1 MWAITVG
8 NMRRL
13 ADTHPSSQI
22 GAVNGSISDT
32 NRSADALWAAVARLV
47 GAEYELAGELS
58 ASTDGRRTAYIATRR
73 TPERELA
80 LLVVERGAEPD
91 AYELSLHEV
100 LDESVP
106 ARDLYCRHCGNRLET
121 WAAACPVCH
130 QNTALATAITRG
142 QVSDLSLR
150 SAVATALGADSTP
163 LGQLPTASGSIA
175 VFARAARTGEIVALT
190 LERIGGSTGPTRAVP
205 IVRLQRHNTPTS
217 TAAAPAPGS
226 VAATSAPVLG
236 AARSTPTPEAAS
248 TAPSAP
254 KRPSS
259 PHSGE
264 IGPLPERDRS
274 LVTTSPS
281 SGEPGVLSLMCP
293 RCGSRFEAGAR
304 FCPVDG
310 AELRAIPL
318 QEDLIGRVVGGKFRV
333 EKLLG
338 QGGMGRVYLAEHVR
352 IGRRCALKV
361 LAPNLVGDPSSI
373 RRFDGEARNASRIVH
388 PSVAVVY
395 DFEETPDGLVYLVL
409 EYVDGET
416 LGAILGRSENQ
427 RLDVTRSIHIAR
439 DVADALQA
447 AHDLGIVHRDLKPDN
462 IMLTQQDRVKVVDFG
477 IAKAMETAGPGQHG
491 VTRTG
496 FVVGTPRYM
505 SPEQLAGTNV
515 DARSDI
521 YALGCVLYEMVTGRA
536 AYDAPITT
544 ERTMRSQPRFRED
557 APRAL
562 DAIITKAMS
571 RAAEGRFQTAREMRD
586 ALDALLARG
595 RATSRRALFTRVGI
609 AVAAVAGVAAG
620 AVAVVSRSHPQSP
633 VPSSSQSS
641 SSSQSQSSVGAGAGA
656 VVASSSPSVAPSPPP
671 GVSPAL
677 KPAPSA
683 PTTPATNTR
692 PAQSP
697 PVKPKPKVPQQTV
710 AQPTVP
716 TVKAPTPTPAS
727 PPPESAV
734 TSDYLGRPLQYLV
747 HVKRVIREEWIQAL
761 EGAQPKG
768 PEHAE
773 FSLTMDETGRVVH
786 VKTISPSPDAA
797 YEAPLES
804 SLQRI
809 ITFGPPPP
817 RVGRELHV
825 EFHGFG
831 LTVKAGNLETP
842 TGPVR

>member
-1 MWAITVG
+1 
-8 NMRRL
+8 
-13 ADTHPSSQI
+13 
-22 GAVNGSISDT
+22 VNGSISDT

-130 QNTALATAITRG
+130 QNTALATAIKRG

-150 SAVATALGADSTP
+150 SAVASALGADSAP

-217 TAAAPAPGS
+217 TP
-226 VAATSAPVLG
+226 VAATSAP
-236 AARSTPTPEAAS
+236 TPEAAP
-248 TAPSAP
+248 TTPSAP

-281 SGEPGVLSLMCP
+281 SSEPGVLSLMCP

-395 DFEETPDGLVYLVL
+395 DFEETPDGLVFLVL

-427 RLDVTRSIHIAR
+427 RLDVTRSIQIAR

-462 IMLTQQDRVKVVDFG
+462 IMLTQQGRVKVVDFG

-505 SPEQLAGTNV
+505 SPEQLAGRNV

-571 RAAEGRFQTAREMRD
+571 RTAEGRFQTASEMRD
-586 ALDALLARG
+586 ALDALLVRG
-595 RATSRRALFTRVGI
+595 RATSRRAVFTRVGI
-609 AVAAVAGVAAG
+609 AVAAIAGVAAG
-620 AVAVVSRSHPQSP
+620 AVAVVSRSHPQAP
-633 VPSSSQSS
+633 
-641 SSSQSQSSVGAGAGA
+641 
-656 VVASSSPSVAPSPPP
+656 ASSSPPAATVVASVAPTVSPPP
-671 GVSPAL
+671 TPV
-677 KPAPSA
+677 PSA
-683 PTTPATNTR
+683 PTTPATNTQ

-697 PVKPKPKVPQQTV
+697 PVQSKPKVPQ
-710 AQPTVP
+710 PTVP
-716 TVKAPTPTPAS
+716 QPAAKTPTPTSAAT
-727 PPPESAV
+727 PPESAV
-734 TSDYLGRPLQYLV
+734 PSDYLGRPLQYLV

-773 FSLTMDETGRVVH
+773 FSLVMDETGRVVH
-786 VKTISPSPDAA
+786 VKSVSPSPDAA
-797 YEAPLES
+797 YESPLES

-809 ITFGPPPP
+809 VTFGPPPP
-817 RVGRELHV
+817 RVGRELRV

-831 LTVKAGNLETP
+831 LTVKAGNLATP

>member
-1 MWAITVG
+1 LEV
-8 NMRRL
+8 
-13 ADTHPSSQI
+13 
-22 GAVNGSISDT
+22 VNGSISDT

-58 ASTDGRRTAYIATRR
+58 ASIDGRRTAYIATRR
-73 TPERELA
+73 TPERELV

-130 QNTALATAITRG
+130 QNTALATAIPRG

-150 SAVATALGADSTP
+150 SAVASALGADSAP

-175 VFARAARTGEIVALT
+175 VFARAARSGEIVALT

-217 TAAAPAPGS
+217 SP
-226 VAATSAPVLG
+226 VAES
-236 AARSTPTPEAAS
+236 
-248 TAPSAP
+248 APSAP

-318 QEDLIGRVVGGKFRV
+318 QDDLVGRVVGGKFRV

-427 RLDVTRSIHIAR
+427 RLDVTRSMQIAR

-562 DAIITKAMS
+562 DAVITKAMS

-595 RATSRRALFTRVGI
+595 RATSRRALFTRIGI

-620 AVAVVSRSHPQSP
+620 AVAVVSRSHQQQAPATQPATNEDQFKQAVKELRARRDSERALQP
-633 VPSSSQSS
+633 VP
-641 SSSQSQSSVGAGAGA
+641 V
-656 VVASSSPSVAPSPPP
+656 
-671 GVSPAL
+671 
-677 KPAPSA
+677 A
-683 PTTPATNTR
+683 PTTPAAKTE
-692 PAQSP
+692 PAKSTA
-697 PVKPKPKVPQQTV
+697 VLTKPKPPVP
-710 AQPTVP
+710 A
-716 TVKAPTPTPAS
+716 ASATPA
-727 PPPESAV
+727 PESAA

-768 PEHAE
+768 PEHAQ
-773 FSLTMDETGRVVH
+773 FSLVMDETGRVVH
-786 VKTISPSPDAA
+786 VKTLSASPDAA
-797 YEAPLES
+797 YEGPIES

-817 RVGRELHV
+817 RVGREVRV

-842 TGPVR
+842 TVPAR

>member
-1 MWAITVG
+1 
-8 NMRRL
+8 
-13 ADTHPSSQI
+13 
-22 GAVNGSISDT
+22 
-32 NRSADALWAAVARLV
+32 
-47 GAEYELAGELS
+47 
-58 ASTDGRRTAYIATRR
+58 
-73 TPERELA
+73 
-80 LLVVERGAEPD
+80 
-91 AYELSLHEV
+91 
-100 LDESVP
+100 
-106 ARDLYCRHCGNRLET
+106 
-121 WAAACPVCH
+121 
-130 QNTALATAITRG
+130 
-142 QVSDLSLR
+142 
-150 SAVATALGADSTP
+150 
-163 LGQLPTASGSIA
+163 
-175 VFARAARTGEIVALT
+175 VF
-190 LERIGGSTGPTRAVP
+190 
-205 IVRLQRHNTPTS
+205 
-217 TAAAPAPGS
+217 
-226 VAATSAPVLG
+226 
-236 AARSTPTPEAAS
+236 
-248 TAPSAP
+248 
-254 KRPSS
+254 
-259 PHSGE
+259 
-264 IGPLPERDRS
+264 
-274 LVTTSPS
+274 
-281 SGEPGVLSLMCP
+281 
-293 RCGSRFEAGAR
+293 
-304 FCPVDG
+304 
-310 AELRAIPL
+310 
-318 QEDLIGRVVGGKFRV
+318 
-333 EKLLG
+333 
-338 QGGMGRVYLAEHVR
+338 
-352 IGRRCALKV
+352 
-361 LAPNLVGDPSSI
+361 
-373 RRFDGEARNASRIVH
+373 
-388 PSVAVVY
+388 
-395 DFEETPDGLVYLVL
+395 LVL

-427 RLDVTRSIHIAR
+427 RLDVTRSMQIAR

-595 RATSRRALFTRVGI
+595 RATSRRALFTRIGI

-620 AVAVVSRSHPQSP
+620 AVAVVSRSHPQP
-633 VPSSSQSS
+633 P
-641 SSSQSQSSVGAGAGA
+641 APTA
-656 VVASSSPSVAPSPPP
+656 VASSVSSVAPSSTPS
-671 GVSPAL
+671 VSPPVTL
-677 KPAPSA
+677 IPSA
-683 PTTPATNTR
+683 PTTPAANTK

-697 PVKPKPKVPQQTV
+697 PVQSKPKVPQQTV
-710 AQPTVP
+710 TQPTVP
-716 TVKAPTPTPAS
+716 TVKAPPPTPAS

-773 FSLTMDETGRVVH
+773 FSLVMDQTGRVVQ
-786 VKTISPSPDAA
+786 VKPISVSGQATYDDPI
-797 YEAPLES
+797 ES

-809 ITFGPPPP
+809 VTFGPPPP
-817 RVGRELHV
+817 RVGREVRV

-842 TGPVR
+842 TVPAR

>member
-73 TPERELA
+73 TPERELV
-80 LLVVERGAEPD
+80 LLVVERGAEPES
-91 AYELSLHEV
+91 YELSLHEV

-130 QNTALATAITRG
+130 QNTALATAIKRG

-150 SAVATALGADSTP
+150 SAVASALGADSAP

-217 TAAAPAPGS
+217 TP
-226 VAATSAPVLG
+226 VAAT
-236 AARSTPTPEAAS
+236 STPTPEAAS
-248 TAPSAP
+248 TAPTAP

-318 QEDLIGRVVGGKFRV
+318 LDDLVGRVVGGKFRV

-395 DFEETPDGLVYLVL
+395 DFEETPDGLVFLVL

-427 RLDVTRSIHIAR
+427 RLDVTRSMQIAR

-595 RATSRRALFTRVGI
+595 RATSRRALFTRIGI
-609 AVAAVAGVAAG
+609 ALAAVAGVAAG

-633 VPSSSQSS
+633 APSSQSS
-641 SSSQSQSSVGAGAGA
+641 PPAAT
-656 VVASSSPSVAPSPPP
+656 VVASSTP
-671 GVSPAL
+671 GVSP
-677 KPAPSA
+677 PVTPVPSA
-683 PTTPATNTR
+683 PTTPAANTK

-697 PVKPKPKVPQQTV
+697 PVQSKPKVPQQTV

-716 TVKAPTPTPAS
+716 TVKAPPPTPAS

-773 FSLTMDETGRVVH
+773 FSLVMDQTGRVVQ
-786 VKTISPSPDAA
+786 VKPISVSGQAA
-797 YEAPLES
+797 YDDPIES

-809 ITFGPPPP
+809 VTFGPPPP
-817 RVGRELHV
+817 RVGREVRV

-842 TGPVR
+842 TVPAR

>member
-1 MWAITVG
+1 
-8 NMRRL
+8 L
-13 ADTHPSSQI
+13 E
-22 GAVNGSISDT
+22 AVNGSISDT

-73 TPERELA
+73 TPERELV

-130 QNTALATAITRG
+130 QNTALATAIKRG

-150 SAVATALGADSTP
+150 SAVASALGADSAP

-175 VFARAARTGEIVALT
+175 VFARAARSGEIVALT

-217 TAAAPAPGS
+217 TP
-226 VAATSAPVLG
+226 VAATSAPAG
-236 AARSTPTPEAAS
+236 EAAP
-248 TAPSAP
+248 TTPSAP

-264 IGPLPERDRS
+264 LGPLPERDRS

-281 SGEPGVLSLMCP
+281 SGEPGVLSLMCQ

-395 DFEETPDGLVYLVL
+395 DFEETPDGLVFLVL

-427 RLDVTRSIHIAR
+427 RLDVTRSIQIAR

-447 AHDLGIVHRDLKPDN
+447 AHELGIVHRDLKPDN

-586 ALDALLARG
+586 ALDALLVRG
-595 RATSRRALFTRVGI
+595 RATSRRALLTRIGI

-620 AVAVVSRSHPQSP
+620 AVAVVSRSHPQP
-633 VPSSSQSS
+633 P
-641 SSSQSQSSVGAGAGA
+641 APTA
-656 VVASSSPSVAPSPPP
+656 VASSVPTVSPPVTP
-671 GVSPAL
+671 V
-677 KPAPSA
+677 PSA
-683 PTTPATNTR
+683 PTTPATNTK

-697 PVKPKPKVPQQTV
+697 PVQPKPKVPQPTV
-710 AQPTVP
+710 AQPTV
-716 TVKAPTPTPAS
+716 KAPPPTPAS

-747 HVKRVIREEWIQAL
+747 HVKRVIREEWVQAL

-773 FSLTMDETGRVVH
+773 FSLVMDQTGRVVQ
-786 VKTISPSPDAA
+786 VKPISVSGQAA
-797 YEAPLES
+797 YDDPIES

-817 RVGRELHV
+817 RVGREVRV

-831 LTVKAGNLETP
+831 LTVKAGGMETP

>member
-73 TPERELA
+73 TPERELV

-100 LDESVP
+100 LDETVP

-130 QNTALATAITRG
+130 QNTALATAIKRG

-150 SAVATALGADSTP
+150 SAVASALGADSAP

-217 TAAAPAPGS
+217 TP
-226 VAATSAPVLG
+226 VAATSAP
-236 AARSTPTPEAAS
+236 APEAAS
-248 TAPSAP
+248 TAPSAS

-310 AELRAIPL
+310 GELRAIPL
-318 QEDLIGRVVGGKFRV
+318 LDDLVGRVVGGKFRV

-395 DFEETPDGLVYLVL
+395 DFEETPDGLVFLVL

-427 RLDVTRSIHIAR
+427 RLDVTRSMQIAR

-595 RATSRRALFTRVGI
+595 RATSRRALFTRIGI

-620 AVAVVSRSHPQSP
+620 AVAVVSRSHPQP
-633 VPSSSQSS
+633 P
-641 SSSQSQSSVGAGAGA
+641 APT
-656 VVASSSPSVAPSPPP
+656 VVASSAPIVSPPVTP
-671 GVSPAL
+671 V
-677 KPAPSA
+677 PSA
-683 PTTPATNTR
+683 PTTPAANTK

-697 PVKPKPKVPQQTV
+697 PVQPKPKVPQQTV

-773 FSLTMDETGRVVH
+773 FSLVMDQTGRVVQ
-786 VKTISPSPDAA
+786 VKPISVSGQAA
-797 YEAPLES
+797 YDDPIES

-809 ITFGPPPP
+809 VTFGPPPP
-817 RVGRELHV
+817 RVGRDVRV

-842 TGPVR
+842 TVPAR

>member
-1 MWAITVG
+1 
-8 NMRRL
+8 
-13 ADTHPSSQI
+13 
-22 GAVNGSISDT
+22 VNGSISDT

-58 ASTDGRRTAYIATRR
+58 ASMDGRRTAYIATRR
-73 TPERELA
+73 TPERELV

-91 AYELSLHEV
+91 AYELSLHEA

-121 WAAACPVCH
+121 WAAACPVCN
-130 QNTALATAITRG
+130 QNTALATAIKRG

-150 SAVATALGADSTP
+150 SAVASALGADSAP

-226 VAATSAPVLG
+226 VAATSEP
-236 AARSTPTPEAAS
+236 AS
-248 TAPSAP
+248 PSAP

-281 SGEPGVLSLMCP
+281 SAEPGVLALMCP

-310 AELRAIPL
+310 SELRAIPL

-395 DFEETPDGLVYLVL
+395 DFEETPDGLVFLVL

-427 RLDVTRSIHIAR
+427 RLDVTRAIQIAR

-521 YALGCVLYEMVTGRA
+521 YSLGCVLYEMVTGRA

-595 RATSRRALFTRVGI
+595 RATSRRALFTRIGI
-609 AVAAVAGVAAG
+609 AIAAVAGVAAG
-620 AVAVVSRSHPQSP
+620 AVAVVSRSHPQAP
-633 VPSSSQSS
+633 APSSP
-641 SSSQSQSSVGAGAGA
+641 AAA
-656 VVASSSPSVAPSPPP
+656 TVVASVAPTVSPPP
-671 GVSPAL
+671 TPV
-677 KPAPSA
+677 PSA
-683 PTTPATNTR
+683 PTTPAANTK

-697 PVKPKPKVPQQTV
+697 PVQPKPKVPQ
-710 AQPTVP
+710 PTVP
-716 TVKAPTPTPAS
+716 QPAAKTPTPTSAAT
-727 PPPESAV
+727 PPESAV

-797 YEAPLES
+797 YESPLES

-809 ITFGPPPP
+809 VTFGPPPP
-817 RVGRELHV
+817 RVGRELRV

-831 LTVKAGNLETP
+831 LTVKAGNLATP
-842 TGPVR
+842 TVPAR

>member
-73 TPERELA
+73 TPERELV
-80 LLVVERGAEPD
+80 LLVVERGAEPES
-91 AYELSLHEV
+91 YELSLHEV

-130 QNTALATAITRG
+130 QNTALATAIKRG

-150 SAVATALGADSTP
+150 SAVASALGADSAP

-217 TAAAPAPGS
+217 TP
-226 VAATSAPVLG
+226 VAATSA
-236 AARSTPTPEAAS
+236 PTPEAAS
-248 TAPSAP
+248 TAPTAP

-318 QEDLIGRVVGGKFRV
+318 LDDLVGRVVGGKFRV

-395 DFEETPDGLVYLVL
+395 DFEETPDGLVFLVL

-427 RLDVTRSIHIAR
+427 RLDVTRSMQIAR

-595 RATSRRALFTRVGI
+595 RATSRRALFTRIGI

-620 AVAVVSRSHPQSP
+620 AVAVVSRSHPQP
-633 VPSSSQSS
+633 P
-641 SSSQSQSSVGAGAGA
+641 APT
-656 VVASSSPSVAPSPPP
+656 VVASSAPSVAQSSTPSVSPPVTP
-671 GVSPAL
+671 I
-677 KPAPSA
+677 PSA
-683 PTTPATNTR
+683 PTTPAANTK

-697 PVKPKPKVPQQTV
+697 PVQPKPKVPQQTV

-773 FSLTMDETGRVVH
+773 FSLVMDQTGRVVQ
-786 VKTISPSPDAA
+786 VKPISVSGQAA
-797 YEAPLES
+797 YDDPIES

-809 ITFGPPPP
+809 VTFGPPPP
-817 RVGRELHV
+817 RVGREVRV

-831 LTVKAGNLETP
+831 LTVKAGNMETP
-842 TGPVR
+842 TGPAR

>member
-1 MWAITVG
+1 
-8 NMRRL
+8 MRRL
-13 ADTHPSSQI
+13 AERRLVSQI
-22 GAVNGSISDT
+22 PRTVNGSISDT

-58 ASTDGRRTAYIATRR
+58 ASADGRRTAYIATRR
-73 TPERELA
+73 TPAKELV
-80 LLVVERGAEPD
+80 LLVVERGAEPES
-91 AYELSLHEV
+91 YELSLHEV
-100 LDESVP
+100 LDENVP
-106 ARDLYCRHCGNRLET
+106 ARDLYCRHCGTRLET
-121 WAAACPVCH
+121 WAAACPSCGR
-130 QNTALATAITRG
+130 NTSLETAIPRG
-142 QVSDLSLR
+142 QASDLSVR
-150 SAVATALGADSTP
+150 TAVASALGADSTS

-175 VFARAARTGEIVALT
+175 VFAKSARTGEVVALT
-190 LERIGGSTGPTRAVP
+190 LERIGGASGPTRAVP
-205 IVRLQRHNTPTS
+205 IVRLQRYN
-217 TAAAPAPGS
+217 
-226 VAATSAPVLG
+226 PVEG
-236 AARSTPTPEAAS
+236 
-248 TAPSAP
+248 AP

-274 LVTTSPS
+274 LVTATPGA
-281 SGEPGVLSLMCP
+281 SGTLSLVCP

-310 AELRAIPL
+310 AELREL
-318 QEDLIGRVVGGKFRV
+318 GVQDDLVGRVVGGKFRV
-333 EKLLG
+333 DKLLG

-427 RLDVTRSIHIAR
+427 RLEDVGRAIRIGR

-462 IMLTQQDRVKVVDFG
+462 IMITQTDQVKVVDFG
-477 IAKAMETAGPGQHG
+477 IAKAMENAGGSAQHG

-505 SPEQLAGTNV
+505 SPEQLVGTNV

-521 YALGCVLYEMVTGRA
+521 YSLGCVLYEMVTGRA

-544 ERTMRSQPRFRED
+544 ERTLRQQPRFRDD

-562 DAIITKAMS
+562 DAIIAKAMS
-571 RAAEGRFQTAREMRD
+571 RTADGRFQTAREMRD

-595 RATSRRALFTRVGI
+595 RAASRRAQFTAIGI
-609 AVAAVAGVAAG
+609 GVAALAVVAMAAVAI
-620 AVAVVSRSHPQSP
+620 VSRSHPQP
-633 VPSSSQSS
+633 PPPSTPAPAPAS
-641 SSSQSQSSVGAGAGA
+641 
-656 VVASSSPSVAPSPPP
+656 VVAAAAP
-671 GVSPAL
+671 
-677 KPAPSA
+677 KPAPVATIPVAPVPVA
-683 PTTPATNTR
+683 PTTPAVTKK
-692 PAQSP
+692 PAPAKSA
-697 PVKPKPKVPQQTV
+697 PV
-710 AQPTVP
+710 
-716 TVKAPTPTPAS
+716 
-727 PPPESAV
+727 ESSA
-734 TSDYLGRPLQYLV
+734 TSEYLGRPVQYLI
-747 HVKRVIREEWIQAL
+747 HVKRVIHEEWVQAL
-761 EGAQPKG
+761 EGYQPKG
-768 PEHAE
+768 GERAE
-773 FSLTMDETGRVVH
+773 FQLTMDATGRVVQ
-786 VKTISPSPDAA
+786 VTPISVSNQAA
-797 YEAPLES
+797 YDDPVES

-809 ITFGPPPP
+809 VTFGPPPP
-817 RVGRELHV
+817 RVGRELRV
-825 EFHGFG
+825 QFHGVG
-831 LTVKAGNLETP
+831 LTVKAGTFETP

>member
-1 MWAITVG
+1 
-8 NMRRL
+8 L
-13 ADTHPSSQI
+13 E
-22 GAVNGSISDT
+22 AVNGSISDT

-47 GAEYELAGELS
+47 GADYELAGELS

-130 QNTALATAITRG
+130 QNTALATAIPRG

-150 SAVATALGADSTP
+150 SAVASALGADSAP

-217 TAAAPAPGS
+217 TP
-226 VAATSAPVLG
+226 VAATSAPVV
-236 AARSTPTPEAAS
+236 EAAP
-248 TAPSAP
+248 TTPSAP

-416 LGAILGRSENQ
+416 LGAILGRAENQ
-427 RLDVTRSIHIAR
+427 RLDVTRSMQIAR

-447 AHDLGIVHRDLKPDN
+447 AHELGIVHRDLKPDN

-595 RATSRRALFTRVGI
+595 RATSRRALLTRIGI

-620 AVAVVSRSHPQSP
+620 AVAVVSRSHPQAP
-633 VPSSSQSS
+633 APSSP
-641 SSSQSQSSVGAGAGA
+641 AAA
-656 VVASSSPSVAPSPPP
+656 TVVASVAPTVSRPPTP
-671 GVSPAL
+671 V
-677 KPAPSA
+677 PSA

-697 PVKPKPKVPQQTV
+697 PVQSKPKVPQ
-710 AQPTVP
+710 PTVPQP
-716 TVKAPTPTPAS
+716 TVKAPPTPAS
-727 PPPESAV
+727 PPPESAA

-747 HVKRVIREEWIQAL
+747 HVKRVIREEWVQAL
-761 EGAQPKG
+761 EGAQPKA
-768 PEHAE
+768 EHAE
-773 FSLTMDETGRVVH
+773 FSLVMDQTGRVVQ
-786 VKTISPSPDAA
+786 VKPISVSGQAA
-797 YEAPLES
+797 YDDPIES

-817 RVGRELHV
+817 RVGREVHV

-831 LTVKAGNLETP
+831 LTVKAGGMETP

>member
-1 MWAITVG
+1 
-8 NMRRL
+8 MRRL

-73 TPERELA
+73 TPERELV

-130 QNTALATAITRG
+130 QNTALATAIKRG

-150 SAVATALGADSTP
+150 SAVASALGADSAP

-217 TAAAPAPGS
+217 TP
-226 VAATSAPVLG
+226 VAATPA
-236 AARSTPTPEAAS
+236 PTPEAAS

-264 IGPLPERDRS
+264 LGPLPERDRS

-310 AELRAIPL
+310 AELRAIP
-318 QEDLIGRVVGGKFRV
+318 QDDLVGRVVGGKFRV

-427 RLDVTRSIHIAR
+427 RLDVTRAIQIAR
-439 DVADALQA
+439 EVADALQA
-447 AHDLGIVHRDLKPDN
+447 AHELGIVHRDLKPDN

-571 RAAEGRFQTAREMRD
+571 RATEGRFQTAREMRD

-595 RATSRRALFTRVGI
+595 RATSRRTLLTRIGI
-609 AVAAVAGVAAG
+609 AVAAIAGVAAG
-620 AVAVVSRSHPQSP
+620 AVAVVSRSHSQSP
-633 VPSSSQSS
+633 
-641 SSSQSQSSVGAGAGA
+641 
-656 VVASSSPSVAPSPPP
+656 APASPPP
-671 GVSPAL
+671 ATQQATNEDQFRQAVAAL
-677 KPAPSA
+677 RERRARERAQQPVPVA
-683 PTTPATNTR
+683 PTTPAASTE

-697 PVKPKPKVPQQTV
+697 PAQPKPKVPQPT
-710 AQPTVP
+710 ALQPTVP
-716 TVKAPTPTPAS
+716 QSTVKAPPPTPAS

-734 TSDYLGRPLQYLV
+734 ASDYLGRPLQYLV
-747 HVKRVIREEWIQAL
+747 HVKRVIREEWVQAL

-773 FSLTMDETGRVVH
+773 FSLVMDQTGRVVQ
-786 VKTISPSPDAA
+786 VKPISVSGQAA
-797 YEAPLES
+797 YDDPIES

-809 ITFGPPPP
+809 VTFGPPPP
-817 RVGRELHV
+817 RVGREVHV

-831 LTVKAGNLETP
+831 LTVKAGSLETP